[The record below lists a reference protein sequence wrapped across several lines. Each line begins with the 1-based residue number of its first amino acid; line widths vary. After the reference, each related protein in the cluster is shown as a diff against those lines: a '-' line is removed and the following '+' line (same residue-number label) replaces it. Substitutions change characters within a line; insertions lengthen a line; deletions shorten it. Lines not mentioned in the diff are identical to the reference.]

1 MMRVFSVSPGR
12 RKVHSAGRVRAATE
26 VATGFAGRR
35 LQKPWRDMGCG
46 NTKMDAS
53 AVNIDKTP
61 APPARGSPQE
71 PGHLL
76 NIDKTPAP
84 PAQGSP
90 QDPGHPLNQP
100 CSVLVFVSAR
110 ISTNAFAMLDAVL
123 DERSMNTRP
132 PLGQVLGLRTKSQQ
146 RTAANRLR
154 EVCEAVEAV
163 SRVAVVATMYPTRTV
178 PPEVDQEAIIDLVDT
193 LVDVARRLVNNPQR
207 GARLVL
213 LLQCS
218 ERLLMTVEAL
228 KPFPAL
234 SEETLVSWQGK
245 LRAMRKTRA
254 QVRVPE
260 KQGVGMALVDMHL
273 TRLEARLIHFP
284 KEGQTVKVMAAGATM
299 VFGLCKSLLMTRL
312 DSTFVDGLKQAA
324 GLASDAVRQGA
335 THVCLAEM
343 ALADQLSILM
353 GGLSASHVDADAHE
367 DKDVDVQAVGR
378 DTLQYLKHL
387 QGRHFQLTKGRW
399 EPTPGR
405 WEPKAAF
412 ATLLGEVALG
422 KADSAVNI
430 CSLPPEVLSSICMGD
445 EQFIGLCNLM
455 SLGAS
460 TADWATPCKPMALR
474 LTHWVEELLYPGLD
488 FAEWRG
494 RGLQLLTEGVRL
506 LTDDAR
512 ARLDSAASELLV
524 TSTQHLTSSVADRL
538 EERGAE
544 LRENAAE
551 QRDEARELLAGVGH
565 AVDSLCAA
573 LQAVCAGAKAAQVW
587 ASKASKLLHT
597 LAGCD
602 ASNST
607 TARAF
612 AFLKHAAV
620 QGVVTQLLGERSP
633 PAEWNADA
641 VRALAVEHL
650 SSRLLETAESANL
663 CGCMDAVLRALKS
676 GTLQALKAG
685 WDWEA
690 LSDAVPE
697 VKVAVAQIQDV
708 PQKMAH
714 DLWSKA
720 DQGAAALAGFLSLV
734 PVDSPDCQKL
744 WDDEVRPALTACCR
758 QAARD
763 VPTFWRNQLQ
773 EACVKLAAGAASA
786 RHSASQAETLQDV
799 KGAADGL
806 QSRSLLKDAAEAT
819 ARKMVDALLQQEESV
834 GLERLASRLIA
845 ALEVVSCQLVD
856 RDAAN
861 IGASVVPKAWTSKL
875 PGLVEDLADHSSRL
889 LRFLHDVESC
899 AAKCKE
905 LLELH
910 GEDPWEC
917 QAPEKSPTELLKV
930 LAQRLRV
937 VQAALV
943 EDPLQA
949 AFAAADPQPAEAA
962 EERTA
967 SLMAAKMRACRA
979 ADVAQAQSAEAEVA
993 AMQAAFARLVR
1004 NFGALG
1010 SLTEARL
1017 PDVDLKLVG
1026 GLRATIEE
1034 DLKAAGIDG
1043 LKSTIQNAANGM
1055 KVDAVELLD
1064 QAASTVVGEAAAGMA
1079 AGMAEWLPGDLLRD
1093 LARGYVAA
1101 RPLEQRHV
1109 REAAAVSVL
1118 QVLDGL
1124 RAQVG
1129 APRCGN
1135 APSPHA
1141 CDKGHDAATRRDAHA
1156 ARAKRDALR
1165 DTLQAAVMRCWSLE
1179 VDPAV
1184 RAVLAG
1190 GDTLAAELNMLQRV
1204 VAWEEGDEET
1214 EAQAGGAH
1222 DERFEA
1228 WTAVQETVRQEVE
1241 GQLQALADLRQQ
1253 AEREADVLRKHQLL
1267 LRCREV
1273 HAALARVSCNVKDQG
1288 TSLGVMIGFL
1298 TGIDSKLDAIGAQL
1312 DELQEG
1318 VRALGL
1324 DLRKLVG
1331 RPVLEELRE
1340 RAERRCAEQR
1350 RLREQVYIPTR
1361 GLHAGEDGKF
1371 EVDTKPSERHEAGS
1385 NPPVDLLTAVR
1396 AEFLKSNEKKVLLV
1410 SGQAGSGKST
1420 FVQELEHVLDM
1431 ACLQERPGDGVETV
1445 LVKVSLPTLRNPLAD
1460 LFGEALRQKGLREAQ
1475 INELRD
1481 LVRDGRARLLLL
1493 LDAYDELPQQYLFKN
1508 LYMTNNLEQFRA
1520 QPAARGPGASGG
1532 SDPAAAE
1539 GGGERAPGASVFP
1552 KVIITTRTELLAR
1565 GEAYEHAFFPVE
1577 PDDNSEASRAAAEKS
1592 FLELR
1597 LAPFDEQVN
1606 EYIHAKVAL
1615 EVRQKLGKQFGAF
1628 QPLSKQAAEKLE
1640 EDVKSKKQA
1649 AKELEEGVKSKFNML
1664 VHAACQAVTSP
1675 SEVSNVEDGDA
1686 QHVEQVLASVRAE
1699 VAHEG
1704 QGHEAKL
1711 LSFVLAAALLQPP
1724 PDLNK
1729 AMQEFSEKLTKEGA
1743 AQQVWLFQ
1751 DYRDAFDAIPE
1762 LKELTTTPFM
1772 VQIVTEILPKLRE
1785 KQGTDALMKAK
1796 LLLLLE
1802 EDAAQTV
1809 WGCINRWRGRHPE
1822 DAALQ
1827 QVRIALDSNT
1837 AEKEGAA
1844 SLGLAA
1850 LAELAKE
1857 VTELL
1862 RAKGMLLKQPKLAE
1876 IAREQVE
1883 AKRKAGGDMEHATW
1897 SRLGAG
1903 WRAACALGST
1913 AASMPGD
1920 QEAADVGNAETLG
1933 QNSGVPEDGAVNAM
1947 VEAVLDDLL
1956 QHAED
1961 EAEYEDA
1968 VEDTI
1973 CSAGIPYMLK
1983 SALQR
1988 TKVRRSD
1995 IYAMFTARYV
2005 EREARKAVGRGT
2017 VDGAT
2022 VEREGKE
2029 YAQRLALTMVS
2040 ENVSKVPMASSSEL
2054 FHEESVWDPFLLGGG
2069 ELRAAA
2075 QKAAP
2080 VKCDGGVL
2088 TFIHKTV
2095 QEYLCAASLHTA
2107 FRAALSDLTVPLEQ
2121 LEEHLQSAAEPAAPA
2136 STGGAGAGEGLK
2148 PSEGTDAGAL
2158 STQPGTRTAA
2168 PGAGGLSEAPQK
2180 HQSGGTRA
2188 AKALRRV
2195 AERLLKSGWAQ
2206 VDLRDEDVVRDFL
2219 TDLFLDDVEFAAE
2232 ISFVVGWSQQHFDSA
2247 GQAGKDVYRADLL
2260 RGNVSAVL
2268 GGALPKRAGG
2278 TLLHAAAADGSYFAV
2293 ARILEM
2299 WKKGHAPHGLLE
2311 QRDDEGRTPL
2321 FCAAQSG
2328 HVQVAAA
2335 LLAAGARR
2343 DARSNLRPQLR
2354 GLSVMHS
2361 ALIDGRSHSVKT
2373 DQSAF
2378 DHWVVGVPAAAP
2390 VGGRWRFEVKLELQR
2405 HSHWDSSPVEARYIG
2420 VGYSIGW
2427 STGDV
2432 KRAAWSDVPRYMK
2445 YLEWEGIPSD
2455 QWKEAFAKQGHHVG
2469 LNRWSFGLHSSGAWR
2484 SLSMPP
2490 LASAGGG
2497 GSSADPPVLSDEA
2510 SLGSGHLS
2518 IGMLLD
2524 CDQQMV
2530 YVAVG
2535 RDSDWRGVAQNWDAK
2550 RAPVFPA
2557 LSCYGFIGE
2566 GAGADLSHAAKNG
2579 RTPAHEAA

>member
-1 MMRVFSVSPGR
+1 
-12 RKVHSAGRVRAATE
+12 
-26 VATGFAGRR
+26 
-35 LQKPWRDMGCG
+35 
-46 NTKMDAS
+46 
-53 AVNIDKTP
+53 
-61 APPARGSPQE
+61 
-71 PGHLL
+71 
-76 NIDKTPAP
+76 
-84 PAQGSP
+84 
-90 QDPGHPLNQP
+90 
-100 CSVLVFVSAR
+100 
-110 ISTNAFAMLDAVL
+110 
-123 DERSMNTRP
+123 
-132 PLGQVLGLRTKSQQ
+132 
-146 RTAANRLR
+146 
-154 EVCEAVEAV
+154 
-163 SRVAVVATMYPTRTV
+163 
-178 PPEVDQEAIIDLVDT
+178 
-193 LVDVARRLVNNPQR
+193 
-207 GARLVL
+207 
-213 LLQCS
+213 
-218 ERLLMTVEAL
+218 
-228 KPFPAL
+228 
-234 SEETLVSWQGK
+234 
-245 LRAMRKTRA
+245 
-254 QVRVPE
+254 
-260 KQGVGMALVDMHL
+260 
-273 TRLEARLIHFP
+273 
-284 KEGQTVKVMAAGATM
+284 
-299 VFGLCKSLLMTRL
+299 
-312 DSTFVDGLKQAA
+312 
-324 GLASDAVRQGA
+324 
-335 THVCLAEM
+335 
-343 ALADQLSILM
+343 
-353 GGLSASHVDADAHE
+353 
-367 DKDVDVQAVGR
+367 
-378 DTLQYLKHL
+378 
-387 QGRHFQLTKGRW
+387 
-399 EPTPGR
+399 
-405 WEPKAAF
+405 
-412 ATLLGEVALG
+412 
-422 KADSAVNI
+422 
-430 CSLPPEVLSSICMGD
+430 
-445 EQFIGLCNLM
+445 
-455 SLGAS
+455 
-460 TADWATPCKPMALR
+460 
-474 LTHWVEELLYPGLD
+474 
-488 FAEWRG
+488 
-494 RGLQLLTEGVRL
+494 
-506 LTDDAR
+506 
-512 ARLDSAASELLV
+512 
-524 TSTQHLTSSVADRL
+524 
-538 EERGAE
+538 
-544 LRENAAE
+544 
-551 QRDEARELLAGVGH
+551 
-565 AVDSLCAA
+565 
-573 LQAVCAGAKAAQVW
+573 
-587 ASKASKLLHT
+587 
-597 LAGCD
+597 
-602 ASNST
+602 
-607 TARAF
+607 
-612 AFLKHAAV
+612 
-620 QGVVTQLLGERSP
+620 
-633 PAEWNADA
+633 
-641 VRALAVEHL
+641 
-650 SSRLLETAESANL
+650 
-663 CGCMDAVLRALKS
+663 
-676 GTLQALKAG
+676 
-685 WDWEA
+685 
-690 LSDAVPE
+690 
-697 VKVAVAQIQDV
+697 
-708 PQKMAH
+708 
-714 DLWSKA
+714 
-720 DQGAAALAGFLSLV
+720 
-734 PVDSPDCQKL
+734 
-744 WDDEVRPALTACCR
+744 
-758 QAARD
+758 
-763 VPTFWRNQLQ
+763 
-773 EACVKLAAGAASA
+773 
-786 RHSASQAETLQDV
+786 
-799 KGAADGL
+799 
-806 QSRSLLKDAAEAT
+806 
-819 ARKMVDALLQQEESV
+819 
-834 GLERLASRLIA
+834 
-845 ALEVVSCQLVD
+845 
-856 RDAAN
+856 
-861 IGASVVPKAWTSKL
+861 
-875 PGLVEDLADHSSRL
+875 
-889 LRFLHDVESC
+889 
-899 AAKCKE
+899 
-905 LLELH
+905 
-910 GEDPWEC
+910 
-917 QAPEKSPTELLKV
+917 
-930 LAQRLRV
+930 
-937 VQAALV
+937 
-943 EDPLQA
+943 
-949 AFAAADPQPAEAA
+949 
-962 EERTA
+962 
-967 SLMAAKMRACRA
+967 
-979 ADVAQAQSAEAEVA
+979 
-993 AMQAAFARLVR
+993 
-1004 NFGALG
+1004 
-1010 SLTEARL
+1010 
-1017 PDVDLKLVG
+1017 
-1026 GLRATIEE
+1026 
-1034 DLKAAGIDG
+1034 
-1043 LKSTIQNAANGM
+1043 
-1055 KVDAVELLD
+1055 
-1064 QAASTVVGEAAAGMA
+1064 
-1079 AGMAEWLPGDLLRD
+1079 
-1093 LARGYVAA
+1093 
-1101 RPLEQRHV
+1101 
-1109 REAAAVSVL
+1109 
-1118 QVLDGL
+1118 
-1124 RAQVG
+1124 
-1129 APRCGN
+1129 
-1135 APSPHA
+1135 
-1141 CDKGHDAATRRDAHA
+1141 
-1156 ARAKRDALR
+1156 
-1165 DTLQAAVMRCWSLE
+1165 MRCWSLE

-1273 HAALARVSCNVKDQG
+1273 HAALARVSRNVKDQG

-1361 GLHAGEDGKF
+1361 GVHAGEDGKF
-1371 EVDTKPSERHEAGS
+1371 EVDTKPSQSHEAGS

-1396 AEFLKSNEKKVLLV
+1396 EEFLESNEKKVLLV

-1481 LVRDGRARLLLL
+1481 LARDGRARLLLL

-1508 LYMTNNLEQFRA
+1508 LYMSNNLEQFRA
-1520 QPAARGPGASGG
+1520 QPAARGPG

-1565 GEAYEHAFFPVE
+1565 GGAYEQAFFPVE

-1628 QPLSKQAAEKLE
+1628 QPLSKQAAKALE

-1675 SEVSNVEDGDA
+1675 SEVSNVEHGDA
-1686 QHVEQVLASVRAE
+1686 QHVEQVLASVPAE

-1785 KQGTDALMKAK
+1785 MQGTDALMKSK
-1796 LLLLLE
+1796 LLLLLK

-1809 WGCINRWRGRHPE
+1809 WGCISRWRGRHPE

-1837 AEKEGAA
+1837 AEKEGAV
-1844 SLGLAA
+1844 SSGLAA

-1862 RAKGMLLKQPKLAE
+1862 RAKGMLLKQSKLAE

-1903 WRAACALGST
+1903 CRAACALGST

-1933 QNSGVPEDGAVNAM
+1933 QNSGVPEDGAVNDV

-1956 QHAED
+1956 QRAED

-1973 CSAGIPYMLK
+1973 CSAGIPYILK
-1983 SALQR
+1983 RALQR

-2054 FHEESVWDPFLLGGG
+2054 FHEESVWDPFLRGGG

-2107 FRAALSDLTVPLEQ
+2107 FRAALSDLAVPLEQ
-2121 LEEHLQSAAEPAAPA
+2121 LEERLQSAAEPAAPA

-2148 PSEGTDAGAL
+2148 PLEGTDAGAL
-2158 STQPGTRTAA
+2158 STQPGTHTAA
-2168 PGAGGLSEAPQK
+2168 PGAGGLPEAPQQGDQRQK
-2180 HQSGGTRA
+2180 HQGEGTRA
-2188 AKALRRV
+2188 AKALQRV

-2232 ISFVVGWSQQHFDSA
+2232 IGFVAGWSQQLLESS
-2247 GQAGKDVYRADLL
+2247 GQKGTDVYRADLL
-2260 RGNVSAVL
+2260 GGNVSAVL

-2299 WKKGHAPHGLLE
+2299 WKRGHAPSGLLE

-2328 HVQVAAA
+2328 HAQVAAA

-2343 DARSNLRPQLR
+2343 DARSKLRP
-2354 GLSVMHS
+2354 
-2361 ALIDGRSHSVKT
+2361 
-2373 DQSAF
+2373 
-2378 DHWVVGVPAAAP
+2378 
-2390 VGGRWRFEVKLELQR
+2390 EC
-2405 HSHWDSSPVEARYIG
+2405 
-2420 VGYSIGW
+2420 
-2427 STGDV
+2427 
-2432 KRAAWSDVPRYMK
+2432 
-2445 YLEWEGIPSD
+2445 
-2455 QWKEAFAKQGHHVG
+2455 
-2469 LNRWSFGLHSSGAWR
+2469 FGLFDG
-2484 SLSMPP
+2484 
-2490 LASAGGG
+2490 
-2497 GSSADPPVLSDEA
+2497 
-2510 SLGSGHLS
+2510 
-2518 IGMLLD
+2518 
-2524 CDQQMV
+2524 
-2530 YVAVG
+2530 
-2535 RDSDWRGVAQNWDAK
+2535 
-2550 RAPVFPA
+2550 
-2557 LSCYGFIGE
+2557 
-2566 GAGADLSHAAKNG
+2566 
-2579 RTPAHEAA
+2579 